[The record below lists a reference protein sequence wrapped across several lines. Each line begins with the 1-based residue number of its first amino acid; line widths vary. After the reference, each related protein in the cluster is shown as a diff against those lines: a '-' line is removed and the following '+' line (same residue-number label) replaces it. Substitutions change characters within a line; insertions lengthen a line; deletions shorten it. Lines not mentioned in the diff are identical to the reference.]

1 MARVTIN
8 LAQLEGIAEAKA
20 EAGIRR
26 AALQGEARMKAIL
39 SQPGSGR
46 TYEFEFRTI
55 NGKSVPMKSMP
66 RAGGPHTASAPGASP
81 APDTGQLRA
90 ATQADTNVR
99 REGSDLVGRVVANKE
114 YALALEKGTER
125 MAARPFMSLL
135 ATDHKD
141 ELRTAFIEG
150 AKQ

>member
-1 MARVTIN
+1 MAQVKIN
-8 LAQLEGIAEAKA
+8 LAALEGIAEAKA

-46 TYEFEFRTI
+46 VY
-55 NGKSVPMKSMP
+55 GK
-66 RAGGPHTASAPGASP
+66 HTASAPGEPP

-90 ATQADTNVR
+90 ATQADTNVH

>member
-39 SQPGSGR
+39 SQPGSGK
-46 TYEFEFRTI
+46 TY
-55 NGKSVPMKSMP
+55 GK
-66 RAGGPHTASAPGASP
+66 HTASAPGEPP

-135 ATDHKD
+135 ATDHAD
-141 ELRTAFIEG
+141 DLRRAFVEG
-150 AKQ
+150 AKGSN

>member
-8 LAQLEGIAEAKA
+8 LAALEGIAEVKA
-20 EAGIRR
+20 ETGIRR
-26 AALQGEARMKAIL
+26 AALQGEARLKAIL

-46 TYEFEFRTI
+46 VYPRG
-55 NGKSVPMKSMP
+55 NGKT
-66 RAGGPHTASAPGASP
+66 HQASARGEPP
-81 APDTGQLRA
+81 APDIGELRRM
-90 ATQADTNVR
+90 TQADTNVR

>member
-8 LAQLEGIAEAKA
+8 LAALEGIAEAKA

-39 SQPGSGR
+39 SQPGSGK
-46 TYEFEFRTI
+46 TY
-55 NGKSVPMKSMP
+55 GK
-66 RAGGPHTASAPGASP
+66 HTASAPGEPP

-90 ATQADTNVR
+90 ATQADANVR

-141 ELRTAFIEG
+141 ELRAAFIEG

>member
-39 SQPGSGR
+39 SQPGSGK
-46 TYEFEFRTI
+46 TY
-55 NGKSVPMKSMP
+55 GK
-66 RAGGPHTASAPGASP
+66 HTASAPGEPP